1 MKTQVIQDEITSE
14 LANAFDYE
22 FNGETEFNEPIFKIP
37 ESYQIGL
44 IVGPSGSG
52 KSTILKKIGNESPVD
67 WDTRKAICS
76 HFESAEDAR
85 DRLGAV
91 GLNSVPVWMKPAHVL
106 STGERFR
113 ADTARRLKSGAVI
126 DEFTSVVDRD
136 VAKSCSFAIQRYIRA
151 SGLQNITFATCHYDV
166 EEWLQPDWIFDTST
180 GILRHRGSERRPEIE
195 IRLLPCTAKAWALFR
210 NHHYLS
216 ADINTASRCW
226 IAVWGKSIVGF
237 ASAITFPS
245 GTIKNAWRGHRTVV
259 LPEFQGL
266 GLGVRISD
274 AVARILVSAG
284 CRYFSKTSSAR
295 MGRYRNNSKLWK
307 PTSKNEK
314 ARPDYKSGRETKES
328 GHKMRH
334 VNRVCYS
341 HEFIGSSSDQ

>member
-1 MKTQVIQDEITSE
+1 MKTRVIQDAITSE

-22 FNGETEFNEPIFKIP
+22 FNGETEFYPPSFKMP
-37 ESYQIGL
+37 EQYQIGL

-52 KSTILKKIGNESPVD
+52 KSTILKTIGSESSVE
-67 WDTRKAICS
+67 WDASKAICS

-85 DRLGAV
+85 NKLGAV
-91 GLNSVPVWMKPAHVL
+91 GLNSVPVWMKPSHVL

-136 VAKSCSFAIQRYIRA
+136 VAKSCAFAVQRYIRT
-151 SGLQNITFATCHYDV
+151 SGLQSVTFATCHYDV
-166 EEWLQPDWIFDTST
+166 EEWLQPDWVFDTST
-180 GILRHRGSERRPEIE
+180 GVMRHRGAERRPEIKIE
-195 IRLLPCTAKAWALFR
+195 LLPCSAKAWTLFR

-226 IAVWGKSIVGF
+226 IAIWGESIVGF

-274 AVARILVSAG
+274 TVAKILVSAG

-295 MGRYRNNSKLWK
+295 MGQYRNSSPLWK
-307 PTSKNEK
+307 PTSKNGK
-314 ARPDYKSGRETKES
+314 ARPDYKGGRETKES

-334 VNRVCYS
+334 VNRVCFS
-341 HEFIGSSSDQ
+341 HEFIGNSSDQ